1 VTPEQGAFL
10 LQSIFLPVYTAE
22 HPVTKAVI
30 AAIPPEKADYR
41 PDSIVRNAIDLA
53 WHIVV
58 GKGESSAMISAT
70 GRRCTAG
77 S

>member
-1 VTPEQGAFL
+1 MTPEQGAFL

-30 AAIPPEKADYR
+30 AAIPPDKADYR
-41 PDSIVRNAIDLA
+41 PDSIVR
-53 WHIVV
+53 
-58 GKGESSAMISAT
+58 SAT
-70 GRRCTAG
+70 ISPGIWSSRRIG